1 MPTVITIFSNLTLI
15 FNNPLK
21 NLAIML
27 MRRSVFTLCVLFFL
41 VISASAQTR
50 TVSGKVTGIGGSP
63 VPGATIVVNG
73 GSKKKT
79 TIVARE
85 NGSFTVNVI
94 DHTPVSLEISAVGY
108 EPREIVIGPTDV
120 SENLSIELKENSK
133 GLNEVVVVGYGTQ
146 RKKDLTGSVGS
157 VQLANVEKTP
167 VVGTSQLLEGTVAGV
182 QVTQTNS
189 QPGSSF
195 TVRVRGTNSISYSS
209 DPLFVVDGYAGA
221 DISAMNP
228 SDIAAIDVLKD
239 ASATAIY
246 GSRGANGVVM
256 ITTKKGVAGRNA
268 VNFDMYTGVQQ
279 VGKELKM
286 MNATQFGT
294 YLDSVTSINNR
305 NNGTNTALPFTPAQI
320 NALGAGTD
328 WQKALFRTAPI
339 SNYSLGFSGG
349 NGDNHYYLSLNY
361 FTQQGI
367 LIGSDYKRGSVRFNW
382 DSKVSDK
389 IRVGFNSQASYD
401 YQDKSNVN
409 TNGGSAGGTLLDALR
424 ASPTVPIKDST
435 GAYTFGNAPTGY
447 VDILGNPV
455 AAAVLNTDKGA
466 NIRLFSNLFGEYEII
481 KGLKFRTSFGA
492 QLLNYR
498 EDIFR
503 PTTTYLGN
511 QTNGYAAVNTNNNYD
526 FLNENTLTY
535 DKVFGIHAITVLA
548 GWTYQEWKYKS
559 ANTTATTLSS
569 NNYGTDNLSVGSSIS
584 STSNTSKNVLASG
597 LGRINYR
604 LMDKYLF
611 TFTMRTDGSSRFG
624 ANRKWGYFPSGAVAW
639 RASDEKFVQ
648 KIDAISELKVR
659 ASYGSSGNQ
668 DIPDYLSLPQ
678 YTTNTYYL
686 NGARVV
692 GISPNNIANADLSW
706 EATAAF
712 DGGIDLG
719 LFKNRI
725 SFTADYYNKKTTKLL
740 YNVSLPSTSGFS
752 TMLQNIG
759 SVRNQGFEFALN
771 TVNIDGRKL
780 RWTTSFNFS
789 RNINKILSL
798 GPVSYQYTGN
808 VSTSLF
814 PSGGQASA
822 ILQVGQPIGSF
833 YGYVFNG
840 IWQTQA
846 DILKSGTKQ
855 AVRPG
860 DPIYKDLNGDS
871 AITSADRQI
880 IGHALPKFTYGFSSN
895 LTYGRFSLF
904 VLIQGVYGDN
914 ILNENKIEM
923 ENGTISDN
931 KFAYVATKSWTGPGT
946 SNTLPSI
953 VSTLRRGLG
962 VTSDLIEDG
971 SYMRFKTITLSYELP
986 LPKLTHVFKSAS
998 VYVTG
1003 QNLITI
1009 THYSGYDPE
1018 VNSYPN
1024 SSGNYTSLNTD
1035 YNPYPNVR
1043 TYTGGIRLGF

>member
-1 MPTVITIFSNLTLI
+1 
-15 FNNPLK
+15 
-21 NLAIML
+21 ML
-27 MRRSVFTLCVLFFL
+27 MRRSAFTLLILLFLAFDL
-41 VISASAQTR
+41 SAQTR
-50 TVSGKVTGIGGSP
+50 TLSGKVTGAGGAP
-63 VPGATIVVNG
+63 VAGATIHIRG
-73 GSKKKT
+73 LKKAAT
-79 TIVARE
+79 VAAGETGTFSISIPANSRVTLE
-85 NGSFTVNVI
+85 
-94 DHTPVSLEISAVGY
+94 VSAIGY
-108 EPREIVIGPTDV
+108 EPREIAVDENATDGLNIV
-120 SENLSIELKENSK
+120 LQEISK
-133 GLNEVVVVGYGTQ
+133 GLNEVVVIGYGTQ
-146 RKKDLTGSVGS
+146 RKKDLTGAVGS
-157 VQLANVEKTP
+157 VQLANTEKTP
-167 VVGTSQLLEGTVAGV
+167 IVGASQLLEGTVAGV

-189 QPGSSF
+189 QPGAAF
-195 TVRVRGTNSISYSS
+195 TVRIRGTNSISYSS
-209 DPLFVVDGYAGA
+209 DPLFVLDGYPGA
-221 DISAMNP
+221 DLSALNP

-239 ASATAIY
+239 ASSTAIY

-256 ITTKKGVAGRNA
+256 ITTKRGVAGKNV
-268 VNFDMYTGVQQ
+268 VNFDMYTGVQR
-279 VGKELKM
+279 VAKELKM
-286 MNATQFGT
+286 MDATQFGN
-294 YLDSVTSINNR
+294 YLNQVTTLNNQ
-305 NNGTNTALPFTPAQI
+305 NNGTSLAVPFTQPQI
-320 NALGAGTD
+320 NALGKGTD

-339 SNYSLGFSGG
+339 SNYSLSFSGG
-349 NGDNHYYLSLNY
+349 NGDNHYYLSANF

-367 LIGSDYKRGSVRFNW
+367 LVGSDYKRGTVRFNL
-382 DSKVSDK
+382 DNKPGNK
-389 IRVGFNSQASYD
+389 IRFGFNSQASYD

-409 TNGGSAGGTLLDALR
+409 QSGGAGGGTLLDALR

-435 GAYTFGNAPTGY
+435 GAYTFGNAPVGY

-455 AAAVLNTDKGA
+455 AAAMLNTDKGS
-466 NIRLFSNLFGEYEII
+466 NIRLFTNLFGEYEII
-481 KGLKFRTSFGA
+481 PGLKFRTSIGGE
-492 QLLNYR
+492 LLNYR

-511 QTNGYAAVNTNNNYD
+511 QSNGFANVNTNNNYNW
-526 FLNENTLTY
+526 LNENTLTY

-584 STSNTSKNVLASG
+584 STSSTSRNDLASG

-604 LMDKYLF
+604 LLDKYLF
-611 TFTMRTDGSSRFG
+611 TFNMRADGSSRFG
-624 ANRKWGYFPSGAVAW
+624 VNNKWGYFPSGAVAW
-639 RASDEKFVQ
+639 RMSDEKFIQRV
-648 KIDAISELKVR
+648 DAISELKLR
-659 ASYGSSGNQ
+659 ASYGSTGNQ

-706 EATAAF
+706 EATSAF

-719 LFKNRI
+719 LFRNRI
-725 SFTADYYNKKTTKLL
+725 MFTADYYNKKTNKLL
-740 YNVSLPSTSGFS
+740 YNVSLPSTSGFP

-759 SVRNQGFEFALN
+759 AVRNQGVEFALN
-771 TVNIDGRKL
+771 TVIIDTKKL

-789 RNINKILSL
+789 RNINRVLSL

-822 ILQVGQPIGSF
+822 ILQDGQPIGSF

-840 IWQTQA
+840 IWQNQA
-846 DILKSGTKQ
+846 DIIKSGTKQ

-871 AITSADRQI
+871 AITSADRKI
-880 IGHALPKFTYGFSSN
+880 IGHALPKFTYGFTSN
-895 LTYGRFSLF
+895 LTYGPFSLY

-914 ILNENKIEM
+914 ILNENKIES
-923 ENGTISDN
+923 ENGTTSDN
-931 KFAYVATKSWTGPGT
+931 KFAYVSTQSWTGQGT
-946 SNTLPSI
+946 SNRLPSV

-962 VTSDLIEDG
+962 VTSDLLEDG
-971 SYMRFKTITLSYELP
+971 SYMRIKTITLSYELP

-998 VYVTG
+998 IYITG
-1003 QNLITI
+1003 QNLITV

-1035 YNPYPNVR
+1035 YNAYPNVR
-1043 TYTGGIRLGF
+1043 TYLAGVKFGF